1 MFFLLLL
8 LLFLLLRLFFTVL
21 LLLLFFDYIFCML
34 FESFLVSVVVVVV
47 VVAFKCLCFF
57 LTASFDLSLIP
68 LCLFPLHTQT
78 AVETDRT
85 QSKNGGTSLIFSLLF
100 DFSLSDVSAQSMRS
114 RAPFVVE
121 GFLLMQVRTLLQMSF
136 DGGSPSAFMPQ

>member
-8 LLFLLLRLFFTVL
+8 LLFLLLRLFFIVF
-21 LLLLFFDYIFCML
+21 LLLLFFDYIFCLL

-85 QSKNGGTSLIFSLLF
+85 QSKNRGTSLIFSLLF
-100 DFSLSDVSAQSMRS
+100 DFSLSDVSA
-114 RAPFVVE
+114 
-121 GFLLMQVRTLLQMSF
+121 
-136 DGGSPSAFMPQ
+136 